1 MNYQKDNDQ
10 KKNQFIFIKKKVV
23 VDLEKKKLG
32 SWKIVYAD
40 FMTALMSFFL
50 VMWIVN
56 ATDDD
61 TKKVIENYFNPFG
74 PNLLMASKGIFE
86 KNNSPNNFP
95 KNSIN
100 QPIDKKTTNNNF
112 NLKDSIARKKKE
124 YKNIVESYKNPSIST
139 SKIKNEFC
147 KYIDPARDTKI
158 KENYSLPSFNEE
170 TILAMKRKKRMQDLE
185 QKISTTLSG
194 LVANHIVKGIFF
206 KTTPKGMLIS
216 IIDHN
221 NTPMFDKSSSIPLP
235 EMILILQKIGEAL
248 SHSNENI
255 SIEGH
260 TDASRFRHS
269 TGDNWKLSL
278 DRAYSTYQ
286 ILMKSGISEKRISKI
301 SGLAQHNPKISSDP
315 MNAAN
320 RRIEILVQDGEG

>member
-1 MNYQKDNDQ
+1 
-10 KKNQFIFIKKKVV
+10 
-23 VDLEKKKLG
+23 
-32 SWKIVYAD
+32 
-40 FMTALMSFFL
+40 
-50 VMWIVN
+50 MWIVN

-74 PNLLMASKGIFE
+74 PNLLMASK
-86 KNNSPNNFP
+86 
-95 KNSIN
+95 
-100 QPIDKKTTNNNF
+100 NNNF
-112 NLKDSIARKKKE
+112 NLKDSIAKKKE
-124 YKNIVESYKNPSIST
+124 YTNIVESYKNPSIST

-147 KYIDPARDTKI
+147 KYIDPARKTKI

-194 LVANHIVKGIFF
+194 LVANHIVKGILF

-221 NTPMFDKSSSIPLP
+221 NTPMFYKSSSIPLP

-260 TDASRFRHS
+260 TDASPFRHY

-278 DRAYSTYQ
+278 DRA
-286 ILMKSGISEKRISKI
+286 
-301 SGLAQHNPKISSDP
+301 
-315 MNAAN
+315 
-320 RRIEILVQDGEG
+320 LVLIRF